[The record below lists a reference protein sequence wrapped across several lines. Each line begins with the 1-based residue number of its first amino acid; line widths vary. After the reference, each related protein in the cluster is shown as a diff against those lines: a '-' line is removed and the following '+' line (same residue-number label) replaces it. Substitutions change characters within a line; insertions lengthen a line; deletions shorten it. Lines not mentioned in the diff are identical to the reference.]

1 MAKYHITALN
11 YMNFG
16 SKRAFFNFDT
26 KLSYDLPITAYLLS
40 NEQSD
45 EGIGDIRTESEYT
58 KLSTEFI

>member
-26 KLSYDLPITAYLLS
+26 KLSYDLPISAHEL
-40 NEQSD
+40 SD
-45 EGIGDIRTESEYT
+45 EEIVNIRTESEYT